1 MTLTFEDID
10 SLGEAAISRFDARV
24 AQVDPS
30 LRNEF
35 DAEVARLE
43 SQLDQLYALTARM
56 TRNEPDVQKTAELWA
71 RLVQICDAFAHRVY
85 ALSQEHPVCRAS
97 YDHMLDL
104 RCAAEERRAL
114 HSARL
119 INELW

>member
-10 SLGEAAISRFDARV
+10 SLGEAAINRFDERV

-30 LRNEF
+30 LRCDF

-56 TRNEPDVQKTAELWA
+56 ARNEPDVERTAELWT

-85 ALSQEHPVCRAS
+85 SLSQEHPACRAS

-114 HSARL
+114 HSA
-119 INELW
+119 